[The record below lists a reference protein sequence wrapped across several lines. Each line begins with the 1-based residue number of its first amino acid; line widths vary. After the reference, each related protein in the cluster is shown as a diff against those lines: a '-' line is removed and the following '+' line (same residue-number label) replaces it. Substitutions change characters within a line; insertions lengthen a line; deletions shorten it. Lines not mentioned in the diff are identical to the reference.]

1 MYTVKG
7 AKEEIKNS
15 IRAYHRKD
23 ESGNYIMEE
32 VNRLPFFLI
41 GEPGIGKTQL
51 AKQIAEELGI
61 GFVSLSVTHHTRNT
75 VLGLPTICQDET
87 IDGEVKYTQYT
98 MSEILALVE
107 KEVKKGY
114 QEGILL
120 IDEFACM
127 AESLVAPMLAFL
139 QTKNIGTH
147 VLPQGWVLI
156 LCSNPPKYNKSSR
169 TFDTAIMDRVRKME
183 ITFHANE
190 FIEYAKEKKFHS
202 VITEYLSQYKE
213 DVQVCYPAKG
223 TEEAVIVTTRGWEN
237 LSHCLIAYEALG
249 QKVSYELIYQFIKSK
264 EIAGRFYRFYE
275 IYYSGMTLKDVESVL
290 EGEKAE
296 VFIKRI
302 KGSSY
307 AVKWNVLK
315 IMADYLIRECESYVE
330 TENRLQEIE
339 EKEREDD
346 YYTEEYWVK
355 QKQEITEIL
364 KEKEESSN
372 KKLGNACIFIE
383 GIDGRENLMEAF
395 LNLLNQNMGVLD
407 VLIRCKNFEY
417 LKNCK
422 RVYGNVSA

>member
-23 ESGNYIMEE
+23 ENGKYIMKEE
-32 VNRLPFFLI
+32 NQQPFFLI

-51 AKQIAEELGI
+51 AKQVAEELGI

-75 VLGLPTICQDET
+75 VLGLPTICEDET
-87 IDGEVKYTQYT
+87 MERKEKYTQYT

-114 QEGILL
+114 REGILL

-139 QTKNIGTH
+139 QTKNIGNH
-147 VLPQGWVLI
+147 VLPEGWVLI

-183 ITFHANE
+183 ITFHVNE
-190 FIEYAKEKKFHS
+190 FIAYAKEKKFHS

-330 TENRLQEIE
+330 KENRLQEIE

-346 YYTEEYWVK
+346 YYTEEYWAK